1 MRRGERPRFDHGGWL
16 LNHLTLSNRG
26 ILGSKRQIAL
36 WLGALAVLFGMLLSA
51 VPASAADETNT
62 GEGSSL
68 IIKGKVKNEG
78 VGVEGIVLKVT
89 GPSFDESATTDAE
102 GLWTITVPTK
112 AEYQVEIQL
121 DSLPEGVGLR
131 DPETTV
137 RTADLTMVETAS
149 VLFPLG
155 VDTRVETPLIDQIAI
170 RAFAGL
176 NLGLLLAIAAI
187 GISLIFGTTGLSNFA
202 HGEMVTFGALT
213 TWLFYAV
220 LDLPLILSAVIT
232 IALSAAF
239 GWLQDAGL
247 WKPLRGR
254 RLGLNQMMIVSIGL
268 GIFLRYILLIV
279 FDGETKVISGEF
291 QAVEFG
297 PIITTVNSIGSMAI
311 SVVTLG
317 AVALFL
323 TRTRIGKATRAV
335 SDNASLAAST
345 GIDVEKIIRIVWVVA
360 GALTGLAGMLYGLQ
374 FQANWLTGFQI
385 LLLLFAATTLGGLG
399 TSLGATVGA
408 LIIGFVVE
416 LSSLVL
422 PADLKYAA
430 SLIILILVLLV
441 RPQGVLGKKQRI
453 G

>member
-1 MRRGERPRFDHGGWL
+1 MNTL
-16 LNHLTLSNRG
+16 LFSSRK
-26 ILGSKRQIAL
+26 SFAS
-36 WLGALAVLFGMLLSA
+36 WLGAMAIIFSLMFSA
-51 VPASAADETNT
+51 APASAADETPAPSENLT
-62 GEGSSL
+62 FVV
-68 IIKGKVKNEG
+68 KGTVKNEG
-78 VGVEGIVLKVT
+78 VGVAGIELKVSGAGFEGT
-89 GPSFDESATTDAE
+89 ATTDDQGIWSIE
-102 GLWTITVPTK
+102 VPTQ

-121 DSLPEGVGLR
+121 NSLPEGVGLR

-137 RTADLTMVETAS
+137 RIADLTMVQTAS

-155 VDTRVETPLIDQIAI
+155 VDTRVVTPLADQIAI
-170 RAFAGL
+170 RLFAGL

-220 LDLPLILSAVIT
+220 LDFPLIFSALVT

-254 RLGLNQMMIVSIGL
+254 RLGLNQMMIVSIGF
-268 GIFLRYILLIV
+268 GIFLRYVLLIF
-279 FDGETKVISGEF
+279 FDGETKVISGDF
-291 QAVEFG
+291 QTVEFG
-297 PIITTVNSIGSMAI
+297 PVITTVNSIGSMVI
-311 SVVTLG
+311 SVITLA

-335 SDNASLAAST
+335 SDNSALAAST
-345 GIDVEKIIRIVWVVA
+345 GIDVERIIRIVWVVA

-416 LSSLVL
+416 LSSLIL

>member
-1 MRRGERPRFDHGGWL
+1 MV
-16 LNHLTLSNRG
+16 
-26 ILGSKRQIAL
+26 A
-36 WLGALAVLFGMLLSA
+36 A
-51 VPASAADETNT
+51 PAHAADETPSPT
-62 GEGSSL
+62 DSSSL
-68 IIKGKVKNEG
+68 TIKGKVKNEG
-78 VGVEGIVLKVT
+78 VGVGGIILQVS
-89 GPSFDESATTDAE
+89 GPSFTGEATTDQE
-102 GLWTITVPTK
+102 GLWSINVPTK
-112 AEYQVEIQL
+112 GEYEVQINL

-137 RTADLTMVETAS
+137 RIADLTLVQTAS

-155 VDTRVETPLIDQIAI
+155 ADTRVETPLVDQIAI
-170 RAFAGL
+170 RAFAGF

-220 LDLPLILSAVIT
+220 LDLPLILSAVAT
-232 IALSAAF
+232 IFISAGF
-239 GWLQDAGL
+239 GWLQDSGL

-254 RLGLNQMMIVSIGL
+254 RLGLNQMMIVSIGF
-268 GIFLRYILLIV
+268 GIFLRYILLIL
-279 FDGETKVISGEF
+279 FGGETKVISGDF
-291 QAVEFG
+291 QSIEIG
-297 PIITTVNSIGSMAI
+297 PVITTANSVGSMVI
-311 SVVTLG
+311 SIVTLA

-345 GIDVEKIIRIVWVVA
+345 GIDVERIIRIVWVLA
-360 GALTGLAGMLYGLQ
+360 GALTGLAGILYGLQ

>member
-1 MRRGERPRFDHGGWL
+1 MNRL
-16 LNHLTLSNRG
+16 LK
-26 ILGSKRQIAL
+26 GSTRA
-36 WLGALAVLFGMLLSA
+36 LSA
-51 VPASAADETNT
+51 LIAGFLLFTVLLAATPARAADETPAPT
-62 GEGSSL
+62 ESSL

-78 VGVEGIVLKVT
+78 TGVGGIILQVS
-89 GPSFDESATTDAE
+89 GPSFKAEATTDDE
-102 GLWTITVPTK
+102 GLWSITVPTK
-112 AEYQVEIQL
+112 GKYEVEIKL
-121 DSLPEGVGLR
+121 ESLPEGVGLR

-137 RTADLTMVETAS
+137 RIADLTMVQTAS

-220 LDLPLILSAVIT
+220 LDFPLLVSALIT
-232 IALSAAF
+232 IVISAAF
-239 GWLQDAGL
+239 GWLQDTAL

-254 RLGLNQMMIVSIGL
+254 RLGLNQMMIVSIGF
-268 GIFLRYILLIV
+268 GIFLRYILLI
-279 FDGETKVISGEF
+279 FFGGETKVISGDF
-291 QAVEFG
+291 QAIEIG
-297 PIITTVNSIGSMAI
+297 PVITTVNSIGSMAI
-311 SVVTLG
+311 SIVTLA

-345 GIDVEKIIRIVWVVA
+345 GIDVERIIRIVWVVA
-360 GALTGLAGMLYGLQ
+360 GALTGLAGILYGLQ

>member
-1 MRRGERPRFDHGGWL
+1 VIPPLFSSRKSFA
-16 LNHLTLSNRG
+16 S
-26 ILGSKRQIAL
+26 
-36 WLGALAVLFGMLLSA
+36 WLGAIAIIFSMMLSA
-51 VPASAADETNT
+51 APASAADETPAP
-62 GEGSSL
+62 GESL
-68 IIKGKVKNEG
+68 TFVVKGTVKNEG
-78 VGVEGIVLKVT
+78 VGVAGIELKVS
-89 GPSFDESATTDAE
+89 GAGFE
-102 GLWTITVPTK
+102 GTASTNDQGIWSIEVPTQ

-137 RTADLTMVETAS
+137 RIADLTMVQTAS

-155 VDTRVETPLIDQIAI
+155 VDTRVETPLADQIAI
-170 RAFAGL
+170 RLFAGL

-220 LDLPLILSAVIT
+220 LDFPLIFSALIT

-254 RLGLNQMMIVSIGL
+254 RLGLNQMMIVSIGF
-268 GIFLRYILLIV
+268 GIFLRYVLLIF

-291 QAVEFG
+291 QTVEFG
-297 PIITTVNSIGSMAI
+297 PVITTVNSIGSMVI
-311 SVVTLG
+311 SVITLA

-335 SDNASLAAST
+335 SDNSALAAST
-345 GIDVEKIIRIVWVVA
+345 GIDVERIIRIVWVVA

-416 LSSLVL
+416 LSSLIL

>member
-1 MRRGERPRFDHGGWL
+1 LNPQTHGLTGNFANRRSL
-16 LNHLTLSNRG
+16 
-26 ILGSKRQIAL
+26 AL
-36 WLGALAVLFGMLLSA
+36 WLGALAVMFGMLFSA
-51 VPASAADETNT
+51 VPASAADATPAPTDE
-62 GEGSSL
+62 SSL
-68 IIKGKVKNEG
+68 VIKGKVKNEG
-78 VGVEGIVLKVT
+78 VGVEGIQLKVT
-89 GPSFDESATTDAE
+89 GPGFEQISTTDAE
-102 GLWTITVPTK
+102 GLWSLNVPTQAK
-112 AEYQVEIQL
+112 YEVEILL

-131 DPETTV
+131 DPETTK
-137 RTADLTMVETAS
+137 RTADLTMVQSAS

-155 VDTRVETPLIDQIAI
+155 VDTRVETPILDQLAM

-202 HGEMVTFGALT
+202 HGEMVTFGALS
-213 TWLFYAV
+213 TWLFYAA
-220 LDLPLILSAVIT
+220 LDLPLLVAATLT

-239 GWLQDAGL
+239 GWLQDAAL

-254 RLGLNQMMIVSIGL
+254 RLGLNQMMIVSIGF
-268 GIFLRYILLIV
+268 GIFLRYILLI
-279 FDGETKVISGEF
+279 FFNGDTKVISVDF
-291 QAVEFG
+291 QTVELG
-297 PIITTVNSIGSMAI
+297 PVVTTANSLGSMAI
-311 SVVTLG
+311 SVVTLA

-323 TRTRIGKATRAV
+323 TKTRIGKATRAV

-374 FQANWLTGFQI
+374 FQANWMTGFQI

-408 LIIGFVVE
+408 LIIGLVVE
-416 LSSLVL
+416 LSSFVL
-422 PADLKYAA
+422 PSELKYAA
-430 SLIILILVLLV
+430 SLIILILVLLI

>member
-1 MRRGERPRFDHGGWL
+1 MNRL
-16 LNHLTLSNRG
+16 LK
-26 ILGSKRQIAL
+26 GSTRA
-36 WLGALAVLFGMLLSA
+36 LSA
-51 VPASAADETNT
+51 LIAGFLLFTLLLAATPASAADETT
-62 GEGSSL
+62 TDSSSFV
-68 IIKGKVKNEG
+68 IKGKVKNEG
-78 VGVEGIVLKVT
+78 VGVEGIELKVS
-89 GPSFDESATTDAE
+89 GPNFSETATTDAE
-102 GLWTITVPTK
+102 GLWTLKVPTQDK
-112 AEYQVEIQL
+112 YEVEIQI

-131 DPETTV
+131 DPEVTV
-137 RTADLTMVETAS
+137 RVADLTMVQTAS

-155 VDTRVETPLIDQIAI
+155 VDTRVETPILDQIAI

-213 TWLFYAV
+213 TWMFYAV
-220 LDLPLILSAVIT
+220 LDFPLIVSAIIT
-232 IALSAAF
+232 IAMSAAF

-254 RLGLNQMMIVSIGL
+254 RLGLNQMMIVSIGF
-268 GIFLRYILLIV
+268 GIFLRYVLLIL
-279 FDGETKVISGEF
+279 FDGETKVISGDF
-291 QAVEFG
+291 QAIEFG

-311 SVVTLG
+311 SIVTLA

-335 SDNASLAAST
+335 SDNAALAAST
-345 GIDVEKIIRIVWVVA
+345 GIDVERIIRIVWVVA

>member
-1 MRRGERPRFDHGGWL
+1 MNPLSLSPRRPL
-16 LNHLTLSNRG
+16 A
-26 ILGSKRQIAL
+26 II
-36 WLGALAVLFGMLLSA
+36 LGALAVLFGLLFSA
-51 VPASAADETNT
+51 VPASAADEASTET
-62 GEGSSL
+62 DSTSL

-78 VGVEGIVLKVT
+78 IGVADIVLKVS
-89 GPSFDESATTDAE
+89 GPSFKAEAKTDAE

-112 AEYQVEIQL
+112 GKYEVEIDL
-121 DSLPEGVGLR
+121 ESLPEGVGLR

-137 RTADLTMVETAS
+137 RIADLTMVQTAS

-213 TWLFYAV
+213 TWLFYAI

-232 IALSAAF
+232 ILISAAF

-254 RLGLNQMMIVSIGL
+254 RLGLNQMMIVSIGF
-268 GIFLRYILLIV
+268 GIFLRYILLIL
-279 FDGETKVISGEF
+279 FGGETKVISGEF
-291 QAVEFG
+291 QAVEIG
-297 PIITTVNSIGSMAI
+297 PVITTVNSIGSMAI
-311 SVVTLG
+311 SIVTLA

-345 GIDVEKIIRIVWVVA
+345 GIDVERIIRIVWVVA
-360 GALTGLAGMLYGLQ
+360 GALTGLAGILYGLQ

>member
-1 MRRGERPRFDHGGWL
+1 MNRL
-16 LNHLTLSNRG
+16 LK
-26 ILGSKRQIAL
+26 GSARA
-36 WLGALAVLFGMLLSA
+36 LGALLAGFLLFTVLLTA
-51 VPASAADETNT
+51 APASAADEPTT
-62 GEGSSL
+62 DSSSFV
-68 IIKGKVKNEG
+68 IKGKVKNEG
-78 VGVEGIVLKVT
+78 TGVEGIELKVT
-89 GPSFDESATTDAE
+89 GPNFSETATTDAE
-102 GLWTITVPTK
+102 GLWSLNVPTK
-112 AEYQVEIQL
+112 GKYEVEIKL
-121 DSLPEGVGLR
+121 ESLPEGVGLR

-137 RTADLTMVETAS
+137 RVADLTMVQTAS

-220 LDLPLILSAVIT
+220 LDLPLLISALVTILLSAG
-232 IALSAAF
+232 F
-239 GWLQDAGL
+239 GWLQDSAL

-254 RLGLNQMMIVSIGL
+254 RLGLNQMMIVSIGF
-268 GIFLRYILLIV
+268 GIFLRYILLI
-279 FDGETKVISGEF
+279 FFGGETKVISGDF
-291 QAVEFG
+291 QAIEIG
-297 PIITTVNSIGSMAI
+297 PVITTVNSVGSMAI
-311 SVVTLG
+311 SIITLA

-345 GIDVEKIIRIVWVVA
+345 GIDVERIIRIVWVVA
-360 GALTGLAGMLYGLQ
+360 GALTGLAGILYGLQ